1 MSKVSNEAL
10 IDVVQVYNDEGR
22 TAAYDLLRNQYGGE
36 KPLFYKKKNR

>member
-22 TAAYDLLRNQYGGE
+22 TAAYDLLRNQYGV
-36 KPLFYKKKNR
+36 KNP

>member
-22 TAAYDLLRNQYGGE
+22 TIDLYL
-36 KPLFYKKKNR
+36 KLTHH